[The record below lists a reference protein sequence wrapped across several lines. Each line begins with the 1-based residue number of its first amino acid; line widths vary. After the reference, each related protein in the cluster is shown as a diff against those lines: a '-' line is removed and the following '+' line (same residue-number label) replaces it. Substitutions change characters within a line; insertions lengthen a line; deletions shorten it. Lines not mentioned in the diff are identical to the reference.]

1 MTSLG
6 KVLER
11 ETLNHNF
18 LQNIKISLKRNRLT
32 NVFVNRNDLEQLIA
46 HYENFRRLIRQL
58 TVKTKEPDLLIKYI
72 ALILLFEGK
81 SNIRENP
88 KGLPFFIKEEEL
100 EDLKTYER
108 KALEFLKKTPD
119 SVLRL

>member
-18 LQNIKISLKRNRLT
+18 LQNIKIALKRNRLT

-100 EDLKTYER
+100 EDLKTYEQ

>member
-1 MTSLG
+1 M
-6 KVLER
+6 
-11 ETLNHNF
+11 NHNF

>member
-1 MTSLG
+1 MTSLR

-18 LQNIKISLKRNRLT
+18 LQNIKIALKRNRLT

-72 ALILLFEGK
+72 ALILLFEGR

-100 EDLKTYER
+100 EDLKIYEQ

>member
-1 MTSLG
+1 M
-6 KVLER
+6 
-11 ETLNHNF
+11 NPNF
-18 LQNIKISLKRNRLT
+18 LKNLKIALGLSRLT
-32 NVFVNRNDLEQLIA
+32 NVFVNRNDLEQFIA
-46 HYENFRRLIRQL
+46 NYEKLRRTLRQL
-58 TVKTKEPDLLIKYI
+58 KVKTKEPDLLIKYI
-72 ALILLFEGK
+72 ALILLLEGK

-100 EDLKTYER
+100 EDLKTYEQ